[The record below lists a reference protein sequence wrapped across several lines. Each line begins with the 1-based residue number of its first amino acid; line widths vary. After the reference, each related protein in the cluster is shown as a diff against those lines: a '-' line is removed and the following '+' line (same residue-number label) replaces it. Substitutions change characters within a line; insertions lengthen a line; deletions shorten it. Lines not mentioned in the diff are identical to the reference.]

1 MFCRLLFHPSWNFFN
16 CFVCKSFSF
25 LRHAFHMMVAEI
37 LAINWLQTAKKRK
50 IKYIKKFIPSTLPV
64 CVQHRK
70 KIETNSLKLL
80 DCSAQTVY
88 YWYTSVTKTHN
99 SWYLILVRR
108 KYAPKDWIL
117 LIHVTV
123 VCVRVC
129 VNAYRCSSGT
139 FSWRSPQANWNVNA
153 LSRLRATPSNL

>member
-1 MFCRLLFHPSWNFFN
+1 
-16 CFVCKSFSF
+16 
-25 LRHAFHMMVAEI
+25 MMVAEI

-88 YWYTSVTKTHN
+88 Y
-99 SWYLILVRR
+99 
-108 KYAPKDWIL
+108 
-117 LIHVTV
+117 
-123 VCVRVC
+123 
-129 VNAYRCSSGT
+129 
-139 FSWRSPQANWNVNA
+139 
-153 LSRLRATPSNL
+153 